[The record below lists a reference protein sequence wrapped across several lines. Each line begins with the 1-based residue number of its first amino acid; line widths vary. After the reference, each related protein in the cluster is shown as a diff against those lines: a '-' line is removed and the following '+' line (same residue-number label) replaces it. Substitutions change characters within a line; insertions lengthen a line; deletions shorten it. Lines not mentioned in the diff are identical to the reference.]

1 MTYTETFRTLIEEGQ
16 FTNQILGSGVT
27 LLGKANYAEKGYYFT
42 SFTALSTG
50 LERIG
55 KLCLILDFYIENKG
69 QFPSEKELKYEIG
82 HDLEKL
88 YKKSIELISKHKI
101 EHSNLNKIESKI
113 CQKVLS
119 ILSKFA
125 KGDRYSNLNSLVNS
139 NYQSDPI
146 FEWNEF
152 IDKEI
157 YELRVSNRK
166 KQKIELNAKIV
177 GKLLNPIS
185 HVSHFSESRK
195 EINQA
200 EQASFLTGVYES
212 VSKYRQLY
220 VLQIIR
226 YWVVILEKLQYKAME
241 LGKEEIP
248 FFSEIFAIFY
258 NNDNY
263 FLTRKTY
270 DSWR

>member
-1 MTYTETFRTLIEEGQ
+1 MTYSETFRTLIEEAQ

-27 LLGKANYAEKGYYFT
+27 LLGKANYAEKGFYFT
-42 SFTALSTG
+42 SFTAISTG

-55 KLCLILDFYIENKG
+55 KLCLILDYYIDNDG
-69 QFPSEKELKYEIG
+69 QFPTEKELKYEIG

-88 YKKSIELISKHKI
+88 YKKSIKLISKHKI
-101 EHSNLNKIESKI
+101 EHQYFEKVESEICKRILN
-113 CQKVLS
+113 

-139 NYQSDPI
+139 KYKSDPI
-146 FEWNEF
+146 FEWNEN
-152 IDKEI
+152 IDKKI
-157 YELRVSNRK
+157 YELRVSKRK
-166 KQKIELNAKIV
+166 KQKIEFNSKIV
-177 GKLLNPIS
+177 GQLLSPIS
-185 HVSHFSESRK
+185 HVSYFSESRK
-195 EINQA
+195 EINEV

-226 YWVVILEKLQYKAME
+226 YWVIILRDLQYKAME
-241 LGKEEIP
+241 LRKGDIP
-248 FFSEIFAIFY
+248 YFSEIFVTFY
-258 NNDNY
+258 NSDNY

-270 DSWR
+270 DTRR